1 MSEILELYAS
11 SDDPEWAAQEENITE
26 SDNDDL
32 YDLAV
37 LHLERERQL
46 GAARSDLAG
55 MLSSAESFL
64 TIRER
69 ILSGSML
76 QEKKDQLLALAK
88 TSVEENCLEIPPL
101 SAFITS
107 ISSQRKVSATCQRIG
122 YAFTLLLLSAAPQTT
137 DVNTTLLSDKVK
149 MILCH
154 IVIICHLSLTP
165 TIPSFSSEQPLLF
178 SLARLQEKVWPNP
191 PGNFFTPG
199 KIALL
204 VDFFLH
210 LILTQNSFLSCD
222 SVILLPSVGYFRP
235 SVKHVLKRFAQFKF
249 CSRLDKRLLA

>member
-11 SDDPEWAAQEENITE
+11 SDDPEWAGQEENITE

-149 MILCH
+149 IILCMSCH
-154 IVIICHLSLTP
+154 IVIICHLSLTT
-165 TIPSFSSEQPLLF
+165 TISFSSEQPLLF
-178 SLARLQEKVWPNP
+178 SLARLQRKSLVIFLPTL
-191 PGNFFTPG
+191 FFWKNSTIG
-199 KIALL
+199 C
-204 VDFFLH
+204 FFLH

-222 SVILLPSVGYFRP
+222 SVILGL
-235 SVKHVLKRFAQFKF
+235 
-249 CSRLDKRLLA
+249 